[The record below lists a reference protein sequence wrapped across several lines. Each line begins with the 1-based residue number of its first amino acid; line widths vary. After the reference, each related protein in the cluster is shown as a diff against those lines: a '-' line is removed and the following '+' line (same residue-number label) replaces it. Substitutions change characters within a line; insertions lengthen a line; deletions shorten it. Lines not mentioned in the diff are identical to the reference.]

1 MTPKPKRPT
10 PLTDPNEPK
19 LEVVAEDETG
29 YSVEDAYRILMGEPL
44 APVDV
49 PLEE

>member
-1 MTPKPKRPT
+1 VTTKKK
-10 PLTDPNEPK
+10 LTALSDPNEPQ
-19 LEVVAEDETG
+19 LEVVDDDETG
-29 YSVEDAYRILMGEPL
+29 YSVDDAYRILMGEPL